1 VFQISLSPAQLVSSA
16 YLQQLLGHSQLRFLL
31 LEDGLLLSNLAME
44 NSALCDSTFPDVND
58 QHSELLVYTQGL
70 NLQKL
75 SHIQQALKGL
85 LTLSACRPILFP
97 GTDDDYAVAIEVNSV
112 VSDELTRL
120 LENLSQHYQLE
131 LAYLGDRPTLDQ
143 PGLLLMDMDSTV
155 IDIECIDEIAKLTGV
170 GKQVS
175 EVTELAMQGKLDFVE
190 SLNSRVACLV
200 GCEQVLLSQI
210 RDALPLNPGLLKL
223 IKVLK
228 HYDWKVAIA
237 SGGFT
242 YFADYLLNRLDLDAA
257 VSNTLEIVDGKLT
270 GKVVG
275 EIVDAKVKA
284 RTLSELANAWG
295 ISSQQT
301 VAMGDGANDLLMM
314 NAAALGVAYHA
325 KPLVRQQA
333 SAAIRHGGLDNLL
346 WMLKRD

>member
-1 VFQISLSPAQLVSSA
+1 MFQISLSPAQLVSST
-16 YLQQLLGHSQLRFLL
+16 YLQQLLGQAQIRFLL
-31 LEDGLLLSNLAME
+31 LEDGLLLSNLALE
-44 NSALCDSTFPDVND
+44 NSAPCDTIFPEFDG
-58 QHSELLVYTQGL
+58 QSRELLVYCQGL

-75 SHIQQALKGL
+75 VHIQQALNEV
-85 LTLSACRPILFP
+85 LTISAYRPIPVP
-97 GTDDDYAVAIEVNSV
+97 GTDDEFAVSIEVSTVNSTGV
-112 VSDELTRL
+112 IEL
-120 LENLSQHYQLE
+120 LENLAQHYQLE
-131 LAYLGDRPTLDQ
+131 LAYLGDRPTLAE

-190 SLNSRVACLV
+190 SLNSRVACLA

-210 RDALPLNPGLLKL
+210 RDALPLNPGLVKL

-228 HYDWKVAIA
+228 KHDWKVAIA

-242 YFADYLLNRLDLDAA
+242 YFADYLLSRLDLDAA
-257 VSNTLEIVDGKLT
+257 VSNTLEIVDGKLS
-270 GKVVG
+270 GKVLG

-284 RTLSELANAWG
+284 RTLNELADAWG

-314 NAAALGVAYHA
+314 HAAALGVAYHA

>member
-1 VFQISLSPAQLVSSA
+1 VFQVCLSPAQLASSA
-16 YLQQLLGHSQLRFLL
+16 YLWQLLTHSQLRFLL
-31 LEDGLLLSNLAME
+31 LDDGLLLSNLAIE
-44 NSALCDSTFPDVND
+44 SSAPCSKAFP
-58 QHSELLVYTQGL
+58 ELGGQNREVLVYTQGL

-75 SHIQQALKGL
+75 HHIQLALKGH
-85 LTLSACRPILFP
+85 LTIAACRAIPVP
-97 GTDDDYAVAIEVNSV
+97 GAQDDYAVAIQVNTV
-112 VSDELTRL
+112 VGDDIIEL
-120 LENLSQHYQLE
+120 LENLSQHHQLE
-131 LAYLGDRPTLDQ
+131 LAYLGTRPTLAK

-190 SLNSRVACLV
+190 SLNSRVACLA

-210 RDALPLNPGLLKL
+210 RDALPLNPGLMKL

-228 HYDWKVAIA
+228 HHDWKVAIA

-242 YFADYLLNRLDLDAA
+242 YFADYLLSRLDLDAA
-257 VSNTLEIVDGKLT
+257 VSNTLEIVDGRLS

-295 ISSQQT
+295 ISPQQT

-346 WMLKRD
+346 WMLLTD